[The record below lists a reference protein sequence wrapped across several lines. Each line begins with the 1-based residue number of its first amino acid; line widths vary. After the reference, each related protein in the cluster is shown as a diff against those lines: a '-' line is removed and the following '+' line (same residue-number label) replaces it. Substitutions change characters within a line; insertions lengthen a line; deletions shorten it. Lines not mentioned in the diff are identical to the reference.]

1 MLVLIRSVRKGGCQK
16 QIIITR
22 ASRMNWLTVSTGLTM
37 PGCSNSLSFLGDEKL
52 TCLVLVL
59 IA

>member
-1 MLVLIRSVRKGGCQK
+1 MPLLMRSTRKGGCQK

-22 ASRMNWLTVSTGLTM
+22 ARRMNWLTVSTGLTM
-37 PGCSNSLSFLGDEKL
+37 PGCGNSLSCLGDEKL
-52 TCLVLVL
+52 TCIILVL